1 MTSTLTPPRT
11 SSTAETRR
19 PLTLLACTGGAA
31 AAGTVLVTCLG
42 VGVVGWFLADGGI
55 HGEPRD
61 GLRAAATAWL
71 MAHGSGV
78 TIRGVPV
85 TVLPL
90 GLTALCAWV
99 TWRFGIRVGESVSGH
114 GPDADA
120 LSDGERDWTVA
131 AATGLFAAAYVL
143 VAIVTGVLAGTTA
156 TQPALAPV
164 LLWSLLLTVPLG
176 GTAIA
181 IGSGRA
187 SIWMSLAPEPA
198 RATAYAAGRML
209 VTFLLVS
216 TAVLTV
222 ALLLDLGAAFNV
234 LSRLH
239 TGTGDAVMFVVLLGT
254 LVPNAVLCAGAYLLG
269 PGFTVGTGTLVSPSV
284 VAIGPVPMFP
294 LLAALP
300 DNGPTPPWTPFL
312 VVVPVLAAGLAA
324 HRAHHRYPTVEWDQ
338 GMLRGGVAGVLAGVG
353 FALLAAIAGGAVGP
367 GRMAD
372 VGPLVGQVLFHGI
385 VSFGIGGLLGGLL
398 ATWLL
403 RRSLGHP
410 DAAVAEPEVD
420 EPAGPL
426 AGVTGRLGGLA
437 CRITRRR

>member
-1 MTSTLTPPRT
+1 MTSTLTPPRS
-11 SSTAETRR
+11 SSTADPRR
-19 PLTLLACTGGAA
+19 PLTLLACAGGAA

-42 VGVVGWFLADGGI
+42 FGVVGWFLADGGV

-78 TIRGVPV
+78 HVRGVPV

-90 GLTALCAWV
+90 GLTLLCAWV

-114 GPDADA
+114 GPDAAA
-120 LSDGERDWTVA
+120 LADGERDWTVP
-131 AATGLFAAAYVL
+131 AATGLFASAYVL
-143 VAIVTGVLAGTTA
+143 VGVVTGVLAGTA
-156 TQPALAPV
+156 TSQPAMAPV
-164 LLWSLLLTVPLG
+164 LLWSLLLAVPLG

-181 IGSGRA
+181 VGSGRA
-187 SIWMSLAPEPA
+187 SIWMSMAPESA
-198 RATAYAAGRML
+198 RATAYAAPRML
-209 VTFLLVS
+209 VGFLLVS
-216 TAVLTV
+216 ALAFTV
-222 ALLLDLGAAFNV
+222 ALALDLGAAFNV
-234 LSRLH
+234 VSRLH
-239 TGTGDAVMFVVLLGT
+239 LGTGDAVMFVVLAAT
-254 LVPNAVLCAGAYLLG
+254 LVPNAVLCAGSYLLG
-269 PGFTVGTGTLVSPSV
+269 PGFMVGTGTLVSPSV

-312 VVVPVLAAGLAA
+312 VAVPVLVAGLAA
-324 HRAHHRYPTVEWDQ
+324 YQSHRRYPTAEWDQ

-353 FALLAAIAGGAVGP
+353 FALLASIAGGAVGP

-372 VGPLVGQVLFHGI
+372 VGPLVGQVLVSGI

-403 RRSLGHP
+403 RRRVAHETATAP
-410 DAAVAEPEVD
+410 AVPEPVGRGVS
-420 EPAGPL
+420 AVGGRL
-426 AGVTGRLGGLA
+426 AGLVGRV
-437 CRITRRR
+437 TRRR